1 MLVSLIFFYTVEE
14 SKKQRLLLL
23 KKIFR
28 HSRHHGLEER
38 ATNWASCMGQIL
50 YWLLKGSTQA
60 SLKFSKSPSFP
71 HM

>member
-28 HSRHHGLEER
+28 HSRHRGLEER
-38 ATNWASCMGQIL
+38 AVNWASRMGQIL

-60 SLKFSKSPSFP
+60 GLKFSKSPSFP